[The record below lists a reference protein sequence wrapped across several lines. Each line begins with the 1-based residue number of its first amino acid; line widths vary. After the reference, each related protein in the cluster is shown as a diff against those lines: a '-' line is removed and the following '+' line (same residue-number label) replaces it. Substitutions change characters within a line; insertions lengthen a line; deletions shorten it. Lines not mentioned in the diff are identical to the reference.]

1 VLNSLQENGMQK
13 RIFIIVSLFAL
24 IVTAPASTVTAQP
37 GVFSRED
44 IIRFTPLWKGER
56 LPDGRPSVPGD
67 LLERMKKTNIEDA
80 WSVLRRYGY
89 VNQFESGWVKSH
101 EHPRL
106 VGRALTAAFMP
117 LRPDVNEVI
126 NAEGKRNGEIGA
138 QNSWVIGKLRKGDVL
153 VVDLFGKVLE
163 GTFAGNNLSTMIKDK
178 SGNGYIVNGGCRDL
192 ESVLLVP
199 ECPVYNRGWD
209 PSFLDNVMLMGVN
222 LPIRTGRAVVMP
234 GDVVLG
240 GSEGVLFIPAHLAEE
255 AVITSE
261 IITLRDEFGQMRMK
275 QGKYTAG
282 QIDNR
287 WTPEIEKDFDSW
299 LKTGKNYILTEEQ
312 KQKYLSGRTW

>member
-1 VLNSLQENGMQK
+1 MPKYALPISMGL
-13 RIFIIVSLFAL
+13 LFL
-24 IVTAPASTVTAQP
+24 LSSFSPVPAQP
-37 GVFSRED
+37 GVFSKED
-44 IIRFTPLWKGER
+44 VIRFTPQWKGER
-56 LPDGRPSVPGD
+56 LPDGRPKVSD
-67 LLERMKKTNIEDA
+67 MLLERMRKVNMEDA
-80 WSVLRRYGY
+80 WSVLRRSGFI
-89 VNQFESGWVKSH
+89 NQFEAGWVKSH
-101 EHPRL
+101 EHPVL

-126 NAEGKRNGEIGA
+126 TAEGKRNGETGA
-138 QNSWVIGKLRKGDVL
+138 QNSWVIAKLQKGDVL
-153 VVDLFGKVLE
+153 VVDLFGKVIE

-178 SGNGYIVNGGCRDL
+178 TGNGYIVNGGCRDL

-199 ECPVYNRGWD
+199 DCPVYNRGWD

-255 AVITSE
+255 SVITSE
-261 IITLRDEFGQMRMK
+261 IITLRDEFGQLRMK
-275 QGKYTAG
+275 QGRYSAG

-287 WTPEIEKDFDSW
+287 WTPEIEKDFDTW
-299 LKTGKNYILTEEQ
+299 LKTEKNYILTEEQ